1 MRRTRGFNP
10 LVCGDLFFG
19 YLFSALPDPS
29 ARWPPLRRGAGVS
42 LLPLSVRSF
51 GGIELLLL
59 LFSEVADLARPP
71 ESPKARARQPPK
83 MHPSARS
90 LRGRPRGCRLP
101 NGQRCR
107 DVAHVWWAGLSTA
120 PPAPADSDKG
130 DDGFGATLLVC
141 QTCAAPLRAC
151 PRPSRPFRRP
161 LAGERRKKES
171 SNRCLTFR
179 LSGRAHYFQQACPVH
194 LINCGWT

>member
-83 MHPSARS
+83 MHPSGREAAAYPTARGAETS
-90 LRGRPRGCRLP
+90 LMFGGLGCR
-101 NGQRCR
+101 
-107 DVAHVWWAGLSTA
+107 
-120 PPAPADSDKG
+120 
-130 DDGFGATLLVC
+130 
-141 QTCAAPLRAC
+141 PLRP
-151 PRPSRPFRRP
+151 PR
-161 LAGERRKKES
+161 
-171 SNRCLTFR
+171 
-179 LSGRAHYFQQACPVH
+179 
-194 LINCGWT
+194 LIRTKAMMGLVLHC